1 MVVILQKLRKKRH
14 ITQQELSVSSG
25 VRQQVISKIERGKTI
40 SPGVDVMHRLAK
52 ALRCTVDDLIEEDD
66 DATN

>member
-1 MVVILQKLRKKRH
+1 MVVILKKLRKKRH

-25 VRQQVISKIERGKTI
+25 IRQQVISKIECGKTI

-66 DATN
+66 NAEN